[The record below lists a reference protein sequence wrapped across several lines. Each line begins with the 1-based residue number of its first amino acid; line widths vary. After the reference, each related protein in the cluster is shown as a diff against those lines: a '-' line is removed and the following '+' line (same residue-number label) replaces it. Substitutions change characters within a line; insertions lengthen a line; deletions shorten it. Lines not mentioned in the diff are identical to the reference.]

1 MNTTLP
7 NNTLIST
14 RDFLRNFSDIITTP
28 KSKAYTVMK
37 HGKPVAKVTPL
48 TDEEAHWLALA
59 QDESI
64 GIEAPTPKKRI
75 TLQELREK
83 YSFHGGKD
91 LTSRIDEIV
100 YGIKRD

>member
-28 KSKAYTVMK
+28 KSKTYTVMK

-48 TDEEAHWLALA
+48 TDEDAHWLALA

-64 GIEAPTPKKRI
+64 GIEAPAPKKKI
-75 TLQELREK
+75 TLADLRK
-83 YSFHGGKD
+83 YSFRGGKD
-91 LTSRIDEIV
+91 LTDRIDEIV
-100 YGIKRD
+100 YGIRR